1 MEKSTPTPMIT
12 DDSNAVTWFKSIFRI
27 PMKPKFKITAA
38 DNGITAKIPQ
48 PRCLK
53 NIAAINFSISSF
65 DANFRI
71 FQLINRPKK

>member
-1 MEKSTPTPMIT
+1 MIT

-53 NIAAINFSISSF
+53 NIAAIKVMTTIDTQILITDDLITNSTISRSTTS
-65 DANFRI
+65 
-71 FQLINRPKK
+71 